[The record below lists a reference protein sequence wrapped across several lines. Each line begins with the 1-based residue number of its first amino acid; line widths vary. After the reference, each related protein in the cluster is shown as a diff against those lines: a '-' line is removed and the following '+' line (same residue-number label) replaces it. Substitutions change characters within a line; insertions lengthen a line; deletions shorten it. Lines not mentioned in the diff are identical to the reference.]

1 MFQPAA
7 GSCCMSSF
15 SSFQR
20 VLQNIHVLKIG
31 DSAHDIL
38 GKGMRYGAHE
48 LRMARLAIDNALKDV
63 IPLDANGHEQELRRQ
78 LANLSWTESPLLTQ
92 LLLGRAPVVRQNPHE
107 IIKGDL
113 EAKFDV
119 KVQATVVVVIDVP
132 ENIGAVSWM
141 LKVGAQMCS
150 MIPSMQSER
159 RKEGLV
165 VAEGALKARE
175 AVFEDVF
182 RAWVCPWHPAQG
194 TFCRSGRAAMEPTS
208 CRVRA

>member
-1 MFQPAA
+1 MRY
-7 GSCCMSSF
+7 G
-15 SSFQR
+15 
-20 VLQNIHVLKIG
+20 
-31 DSAHDIL
+31 
-38 GKGMRYGAHE
+38 RYGAHE
-48 LRMARLAIDNALKDV
+48 HRMARLAIDNALKDV

-107 IIKGDL
+107 TIKGDL

-159 RKEGLV
+159 SKEGLV

-182 RAWVCPWHPAQG
+182 RARHVVVNIGLEGRLGHGSVHG
-194 TFCRSGRAAMEPTS
+194 TRLKVPPQDPLFVGVARRNGAHLL
-208 CRVRA
+208 